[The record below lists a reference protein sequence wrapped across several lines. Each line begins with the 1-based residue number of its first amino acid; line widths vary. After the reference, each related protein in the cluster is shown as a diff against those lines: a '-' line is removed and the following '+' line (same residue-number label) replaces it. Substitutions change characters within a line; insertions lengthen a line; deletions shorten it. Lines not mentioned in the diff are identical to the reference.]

1 MLHTIT
7 KLLKI
12 CIDTNIAISNIS
24 NNYRGEG
31 GEGTLRR
38 DQQLIREQHRKTRG
52 ISTLL
57 M

>member
-31 GEGTLRR
+31 GGGGGGRERLEGTNNL
-38 DQQLIREQHRKTRG
+38 
-52 ISTLL
+52 
-57 M
+57 

>member
-7 KLLKI
+7 KLSNI
-12 CIDTNIAISNIS
+12 CIDTNIAISNVS

-31 GEGTLRR
+31 GTLRR

>member
-31 GEGTLRR
+31 GEGPLRR

>member
-31 GEGTLRR
+31 REGTLRR